1 MRKKLAFIATL
12 CIAVLSNAGSVLADG
27 HEGGSAYLPLGI
39 ALTMG
44 LAALGGTLGQSKAIV
59 SGLDAIGRNPS
70 ARGDI
75 FLPMIIGLAL
85 VESLVILAFVISI
98 LLVGKM

>member
-12 CIAVLSNAGSVLADG
+12 CIAVLSNAGSVLA
-27 HEGGSAYLPLGI
+27 EGMESGGYAYLPIAI

-44 LAALGGTLGQSKAIV
+44 LAAIGGTLGQSKAIV

-85 VESLVILAFVISI
+85 VC
-98 LLVGKM
+98 LLYTSPSPRD

>member
-1 MRKKLAFIATL
+1 
-12 CIAVLSNAGSVLADG
+12 
-27 HEGGSAYLPLGI
+27 
-39 ALTMG
+39 MG
-44 LAALGGTLGQSKAIV
+44 LAALGGTLGQSKAIA